1 MSLTGSSTGSAVVA
15 TADSGGDICAA
26 LPSPLPLS
34 LTAVAATTPG
44 TSIAHPYTVSTPSS
58 LLPSP
63 SSPGN
68 NGGTNHPLHPQQLQ
82 LHQLQQQQQQR
93 HSYNR
98 SLSSSPPGQAEAEG
112 GGAGPIPVIEF
123 PDDEVHFYPPPPPS
137 ASSVVRRFF
146 SFFLSNQ
153 VVDPQPLPSSI
164 REILPAT
171 KVLLQF

>member
-82 LHQLQQQQQQR
+82 LHQLQQQHQR

-98 SLSSSPPGQAEAEG
+98 SLSSSPRGQAEAEG

-137 ASSVVRRFF
+137 ASNVVRRFF

-171 KVLLQF
+171 KVLLQL

>member
-82 LHQLQQQQQQR
+82 LHQLQQQR

-123 PDDEVHFYPPPPPS
+123 PDDEVHFYPPPRPS
-137 ASSVVRRFF
+137 ASSVVRRFFF

>member
-82 LHQLQQQQQQR
+82 LHQLQQQQQQQR

-123 PDDEVHFYPPPPPS
+123 PDDEVHFYPPRPS

-146 SFFLSNQ
+146 F
-153 VVDPQPLPSSI
+153 
-164 REILPAT
+164 ILPF
-171 KVLLQF
+171 KSSC